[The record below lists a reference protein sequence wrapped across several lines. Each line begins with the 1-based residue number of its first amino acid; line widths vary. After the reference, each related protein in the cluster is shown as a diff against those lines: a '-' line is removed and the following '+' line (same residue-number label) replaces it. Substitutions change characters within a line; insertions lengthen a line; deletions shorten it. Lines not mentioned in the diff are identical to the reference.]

1 MGSRKIIRPVLVA
14 GIVALLLCVP
24 PQSVYSQGVAS
35 DHVGTSS
42 ANFLK
47 LGVGARAAAL
57 GGAFVAIA
65 DDATAGYWNPAGL
78 AQLSATELVFMHND
92 WYQDIKSEYLGAAF
106 PLSHRM
112 VVGLGVTYLDY
123 GAFDSYDVNDQPV
136 GSYSANA
143 LAVSAS
149 GSLGINDNLS
159 IGVTGKMFTEK
170 LEQSTATGYAVDA
183 GALYRIGV
191 VALGLN
197 VTNLGDGLKRGTDA
211 YPLPSS
217 VSSGVAVAVFDGKV
231 RLSSDLVKPGDNGVS
246 MHQGIEYCY
255 ENTVFLRTGY
265 SHLFGQDLND
275 SQDGI
280 ALGFGVRH
288 SFGAV
293 DYSYVPDKQTGDIH
307 RLSFRVTFG
316 GRH

>member
-1 MGSRKIIRPVLVA
+1 MGSRKILRPVLVA

-24 PQSVYSQGVAS
+24 PQSVYSQGVSS
-35 DHVGTSS
+35 DNVGTSS

-65 DDATAGYWNPAGL
+65 DDATASYWNPAGL

-123 GAFDSYDVNDQPV
+123 GVFDSYDENDQPA

-143 LAVSAS
+143 LAFSAS

-159 IGVTGKMFTEK
+159 IGVTGKLFSEK
-170 LEQSTATGYAVDA
+170 LDQSSATGYAIDA

-197 VTNLGDGLKRGTDA
+197 VSNLGDELKRGKA
-211 YPLPSS
+211 SYPLPTS
-217 VSSGVAVAVFDGKV
+217 VSTGVAVSAFDGRL
-231 RLSSDLVKPGDNGVS
+231 RLSGDFVKPGDNGVS
-246 MHQGIEYCY
+246 IHQGLEYCY
-255 ENTVFLRTGY
+255 ENTVFLRAGY
-265 SHLFGQDLND
+265 SHLFGQTLDD
-275 SQDGI
+275 SQTGI
-280 ALGFGVRH
+280 ALGFGVKH

-293 DYSYVPDKQTGDIH
+293 DYSYVPDRQVGDIH
-307 RLSFRVTFG
+307 RISFRVMFG
-316 GRH
+316 GQH